1 MAIPFAHKYD
11 YPSNEIRG
19 SLLIPSGGAKLV
31 IGIIFHQ
38 AWYSKRTTMIFL
50 NISSFSIFFFSSVS
64 IEKN

>member
-19 SLLIPSGGAKLV
+19 ELADSLRGAKLV
-31 IGIIFHQ
+31 IGIIFHR

>member
-19 SLLIPSGGAKLV
+19 ELADSLRGAKLV